1 MNGDDPL
8 TTLHT
13 ARDLIR
19 WGASRFGE
27 AKLCFGHGTDNA
39 IDEAAQLV
47 LHALHLPYD
56 VPATY
61 LEARLLPFEVEAAVK
76 LIEARVERRVPAPY
90 LTGEAW
96 FAGLSFHVDERVL
109 IPRSPIAEL
118 IERRF
123 RPWFD
128 DAPPQRILDLCTGSG
143 CIAIACAVHVPEAQ
157 VDGSDISTD
166 ALALARLNA
175 ERHGVSGSVEFI
187 ESDLFDALAGRRYD
201 LIVSNPPYVPD
212 AEVQALPTEFAHE
225 PSLAL
230 AAGTEGLDVVERIL
244 AQAPRHLEP
253 HGLLV
258 VEVGQAAQ
266 ALEQRFPGLPLQW
279 LDFERGG
286 DGVFAIY
293 ADELRAWFDM

>member
-8 TTLHT
+8 TTLRT

-19 WGASRFGE
+19 WGASRFDE
-27 AKLCFGHGTDNA
+27 AQLCFGHGTDNA

-61 LEARLLPFEVEAAVK
+61 LEARLLPSEVQAAVR

-96 FAGLSFHVDERVL
+96 FAGLSFQVDERVL

-118 IERRF
+118 IESRF
-123 RPWFD
+123 HPWFG
-128 DAPPQRILDLCTGSG
+128 DAAPHRILDLCTGSG
-143 CIAIACAVHVPEAQ
+143 CIAIACAVHMPEAE
-157 VDGSDISTD
+157 VDGSDISAD
-166 ALALARLNA
+166 ALALARINA
-175 ERHGVSGSVEFI
+175 ERHGVGDGVVFI
-187 ESDLFDALAGRRYD
+187 ESDLFDALGDRRYD

-212 AEVQALPTEFAHE
+212 TDVEALPEEFGHE

-230 AAGTEGLDVVERIL
+230 AAGAEGLDVVERML
-244 AQAPRHLEP
+244 AQAPRYLEP
-253 HGLLV
+253 HGLLL

-266 ALEQRFPGLPLQW
+266 ALEHRFPGLPLTW
-279 LDFERGG
+279 LEFERGG